1 MSILTVN
8 TRRTGQ
14 PRGVATTSPMHP
26 QDFMIL
32 LGKFKVDSWLLE
44 SVQAR
49 LNEILPYLL
58 KGRDYTWQELLG
70 EDFLADMV
78 MPRNLA
84 TLCLKHLAALPDA
97 ALIDQSYPGCGTT
110 SFQIV

>member
-1 MSILTVN
+1 MTILTTN
-8 TRRTGQ
+8 S
-14 PRGVATTSPMHP
+14 RGTSPMHS
-26 QDFMIL
+26 QDTVIVL
-32 LGKFKVDSWLLE
+32 DKFKVDTWLYE

-58 KGRDYTWQELLG
+58 KDRDYTWQELLG
-70 EDFLADMV
+70 EDFLADMA

-110 SFQIV
+110 SFQVAFTSTTNLS